1 MNLPRCLLLFALLTL
16 LPRGTSACG
25 QTAAGAR
32 DAGGLEVAAMES
44 TVIADGLEGPL
55 RLAISPTGQ
64 VLYVL
69 RGRLGD
75 VLAIDLAEPGKRWTA
90 VPAMAG
96 GRPVAI
102 GVVDSSTLAL
112 VVRQDG
118 AWSIRTHRL
127 APPGMAP
134 DNAPA
139 QVVAL
144 GASAADGDA
153 VGLVVHPSR
162 DWLAVV
168 GLPDP
173 LPPILRTTIT
183 GARLGAASQRRCP
196 QTGGRPA
203 VLTVGNSGEWGV
215 FLKDASDR
223 SSLVWYSSSGAQRL
237 QTLDLAGLSVIDAA
251 SCRESGLLWV
261 AADPAGSGDASGL
274 WRIDAAYVD
283 GRQVA
288 RVVAIAPAP
297 APTAVVCL
305 PKGEVALAHGI
316 DGARVV
322 RLVPRGVGP
331 QAGRVDGSQGKQ
343 P

>member
-1 MNLPRCLLLFALLTL
+1 MNLLRCLLLLAVLTL
-16 LPRGTSACG
+16 LPRGTPAYG
-25 QTAAGAR
+25 QTAAAASGAAAA
-32 DAGGLEVAAMES
+32 DVAAMDVG
-44 TVIADGLEGPL
+44 VIADGLEGPL

-69 RGRLGD
+69 RGRQGD
-75 VLAIDLAEPGKRWTA
+75 VLAVDLAEPGNRWTA
-90 VPAMAG
+90 VPATAG
-96 GRPVAI
+96 VRPVAI
-102 GVVDSSTLAL
+102 AVVDSSTLAL

-134 DNAPA
+134 DAAPA

-144 GASAADGDA
+144 GASAAEGA
-153 VGLVVHPSR
+153 AGGMVVHPPR

-196 QTGGRPA
+196 QAGGRPA
-203 VLTVGNSGEWGV
+203 ALTILNSGEWGL
-215 FLKDASDR
+215 FLKDASGGA
-223 SSLVWYSSSGAQRL
+223 SLAWYSTSGAQRL
-237 QTLDLAGLSVIDAA
+237 QALDLAGLSVIDAA

-261 AADPAGSGDASGL
+261 ATDPAGPGGASGL

-288 RVVAIAPAP
+288 RSVPIAPAT

-322 RLVPRGVGP
+322 RLMPRAAG
-331 QAGRVDGSQGKQ
+331 QAGRSDGTRGTK